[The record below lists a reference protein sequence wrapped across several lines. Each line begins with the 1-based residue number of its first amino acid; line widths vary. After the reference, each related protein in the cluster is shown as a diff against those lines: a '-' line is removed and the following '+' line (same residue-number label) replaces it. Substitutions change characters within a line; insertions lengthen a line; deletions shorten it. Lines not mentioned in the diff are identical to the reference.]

1 MLDKIKN
8 QNGFAPLII
17 IAMLA
22 VVTVGIG
29 YVAITVSN
37 EARKSLREDSL
48 ASSNAAASDYFNA
61 NAQIVPATT
70 STSSAPSPSSPVT
83 QTSPKKISGN
93 SNPNATPVLSPK
105 VTVPKTSIDSIRTFF
120 AAIKSGDF
128 VTANGLMGPKLAAGF
143 AKASNTN
150 DPTQALKLCN
160 ANSKCNIILN
170 SFQPPADGSYKTK
183 KYVAASGKQ
192 GEQISFLLSKSS
204 PTVAALIGDYNV
216 DVFSEEYSGN
226 IWVIQDVYIN
236 GKSMST
242 YF

>member
-1 MLDKIKN
+1 MSKNIKN
-8 QNGFAPLII
+8 QNGFVPLLII
-17 IAMLA
+17 GVLA
-22 VVTVGIG
+22 VVTIGIG

-48 ASSNAAASDYFNA
+48 ASSNAAASDYFSA
-61 NAQIVPATT
+61 SQQKATAPAAGSTATT
-70 STSSAPSPSSPVT
+70 PSTSTPTAT
-83 QTSPKKISGN
+83 TKKIAGN
-93 SNPNATPVLSPK
+93 ANPNATPVLSPK
-105 VTVPKTSIDSIRTFF
+105 VAVPKTSIDSIRTFF

-143 AKASNTN
+143 AKASKTN
-150 DPTQALKLCN
+150 DPNQALKLCN
-160 ANSKCNIILN
+160 ENNKCNVILN

-183 KYVAASGKQ
+183 KYTAASGKQ

-204 PTVAALIGDYNV
+204 PTVAALIGDYNI
-216 DVFSEEYSGN
+216 DIFSEEYAGN
-226 IWVIQDVYIN
+226 VWVIQDVYIN